1 MSGSPPAS
9 TSATPGSADLVEA
22 ASAPL
27 LASHLL
33 AVALGGAIGAVLRYV
48 VSHAGV
54 RIAPDHPERATLVI
68 NGAGSLLLGAL
79 LAWTLARP
87 EHLPPALQAG
97 LAVGLLGAFT
107 TYSTFSV
114 EALKMLQA
122 GRILDA
128 AVYVVATT
136 VVCIALA
143 AAGYGVVW
151 LVLGKPGV

>member
-1 MSGSPPAS
+1 MSGSPHGS
-9 TSATPGSADLVEA
+9 TLATPGSADLVEA
-22 ASAPL
+22 TTAPL

-33 AVALGGAIGAVLRYV
+33 AIALGGAIGAVLRHLV
-48 VSHAGV
+48 NHMGSRVS
-54 RIAPDHPERATLVI
+54 PDHPERATLLI
-68 NGAGSLLLGAL
+68 NAAGSLLLGGL

-97 LAVGLLGAFT
+97 LVVGLLGAFT

-114 EALKMLQA
+114 DALKMLQA
-122 GRILDA
+122 GRVFDA
-128 AVYVVATT
+128 VVYVVATT